1 MLFQFQEYL
10 TFENIYIY
18 TSFGVLPFWILLILV
33 PNSKV
38 TQIFVNSII
47 LPVILSSAYIY
58 VLYQSI
64 LLDES
69 FFDIFKLYLNMDNLY
84 TIFATESFLLFFW
97 IHFLAINLFLGSWVS
112 RDSVKY
118 NIPRKIIF
126 LPLILIYFT
135 GPTGLVAYWFFRVFY
150 SKKLGLHD

>member
-1 MLFQFQEYL
+1 MCKIKNQW
-10 TFENIYIY
+10 NSRWGVRYI
-18 TSFGVLPFWILLILV
+18 G
-33 PNSKV
+33 K
-38 TQIFVNSII
+38 SII
-47 LPVILSSAYIY
+47 LPIILSTAYIY

-64 LLDES
+64 LLGEPL
-69 FFDIFKLYLNMDNLY
+69 FDIFKLYFSIDNLY

-97 IHFLAINLFLGSWVS
+97 IHFLALNLFLGSWVS

-126 LPLILIYFT
+126 FPLILIYLA
-135 GPTGLVAYWFFRVFY
+135 GPIGLVMYWFFRIFY